1 MDERKTDN
9 TKECTEPAEI
19 KESREKFFSSFYDT
33 VPCVKNESKMKEEQR
48 KQEVKD
54 RCRHVR
60 AYY

>member
-9 TKECTEPAEI
+9 AKECTEPAEI